1 MQISDAMHAHLKT
14 GVTTLCRCWEVHRS
28 DGRRQGFTDHDSSI
42 NFNALPFEANT
53 GLSASSLQQATGL
66 SVDNAEAMGGLSA
79 AAISEADIAA
89 GRYDGAKVTC
99 WLVNW
104 AAPDQ
109 RAVLFRGKLG
119 QLERS
124 GGAFKAEL
132 RGLTDQLNEPL
143 GRSYQAPCGAV
154 LGDKTCGVNLNGAG
168 YRADQPLAEMIS
180 ASELN
185 FAAFGGFEPGWFTR
199 GRLEVL
205 TGAGEG
211 LNAPVKLDE
220 QIDNGRRITLW
231 EPLRA
236 ELQPGDQIALFA
248 GCDKRFATCRLKFNN
263 VLNFQGFPD
272 IPSDD
277 WMTAHPASSQRVN
290 GGSRR

>member
-1 MQISDAMHAHLKT
+1 MQLSDAMLTHLKT
-14 GVTTLCRCWEVHRS
+14 GVTTLCRCWEIHRG
-28 DGRRQGFTDHDSSI
+28 DGQRQGFTDHDNPI
-42 NFNALPFEANT
+42 NFNDLNFDANT
-53 GLSASSLQQATGL
+53 GLSTSALQQATGL

-89 GRYDGAKVTC
+89 GRYDSAKVTC

-104 AAPDQ
+104 AAPEQ
-109 RAVLFRGKLG
+109 RAVLFRGTLG

-124 GGAFKAEL
+124 GGAFRAEL
-132 RGLTDQLNEPL
+132 RGLTDQLNEPM

-154 LGDKTCGVNLNGAG
+154 LGDMACGVNLNEPG
-168 YRADQPLAEMIS
+168 YRTKQPVAEVIS
-180 ASELN
+180 ASELL
-185 FAAFGGFEPGWFTR
+185 FAPFGGFEAGWFTR
-199 GRLEVL
+199 GRLEVR
-205 TGAGEG
+205 TGAAHG
-211 LNAPVKLDE
+211 LSAPVKLDE
-220 QIDNGRRITLW
+220 LVKGGRRITLW

-236 ELQPGDQIALFA
+236 ELQPGDQISLFA

-263 VLNFQGFPD
+263 VLNFRGFPD

-277 WMTAHPASSQRVN
+277 WITAHPATSHTGN

>member
-1 MQISDAMHAHLKT
+1 MQISDAMLAHLRT
-14 GVTTLCRCWEVHRS
+14 GVTTLCRCWEIHRS
-28 DGRRQGFTDHDSSI
+28 DGPRQGFTDHDKLI
-42 NFNALPFEANT
+42 NFNSLSFGADT
-53 GLSASSLQQATGL
+53 GLSASTLQQATGL

-104 AAPDQ
+104 AAPEQ
-109 RAVLFRGKLG
+109 RAVLFRGTLG

-132 RGLTDQLNEPL
+132 RGLTDQLNEPM

-154 LGDKTCGVNLNGAG
+154 LGDADCGVNLNGAG
-168 YRADQPLAEMIS
+168 YRTEQPVAEVIS

-185 FAAFGGFEPGWFTR
+185 FAAFGGFEAGWFSR

-205 TGAGEG
+205 TGAAVG
-211 LNAPVKLDE
+211 LRAPVKLDE
-220 QIDNGRRITLW
+220 QIDSGRRITLW

-236 ELQPGDQIALFA
+236 ELLPGDQIALFA

-263 VLNFQGFPD
+263 ALNFQGFPD

-277 WMTAHPASSQRVN
+277 WMTAHPASTQRVN
-290 GGSRR
+290 GGRRR